1 VELMIMKPTLSITR
15 KELDSYFSSLMALI
29 FIGVFLAVTLFTFFW
44 VDDFWARNLTDVRP
58 LFRWMPL
65 LMIFLVAALTM
76 RQWSEEQQTG
86 TLEILLTMPVRTV
99 QLVLGKFLAVL
110 ALVAVALLLTIFLP
124 ITISSLGSL
133 DWGPVIGGY
142 LAALLMV
149 SAYIAIGLFVSSR
162 TDNPIVSLIVTVL
175 VCGLFHMIGTPSITN
190 LVGSNTADLLRDLS
204 TSSRFESIQRG
215 VIDMRDLLYYLSLTV
230 AFLALNVLSLDARRW
245 SRGAQTRTYRLN
257 SRVTV
262 TLAVVN
268 LLVFNVLV
276 SPVRAARVDMTADHL
291 YSLSPVTKELLSNL
305 QEPLLIRGYFSKK
318 NHPLLEPLIP
328 QIRDMLDEYKVA
340 AGSKLKVE
348 TVDPIDDPSIEAEAN
363 QTYGI
368 RPVPLRVTDRSGQSV
383 INVYFDLLIRYGD
396 QSQVLSFQDLIVA
409 EEYGNTVELR
419 LRNLEYDLTSAIK
432 HVVFGFQSV
441 DAVLASLKE
450 PATLTL
456 YYTPDTLPDSLKTAP
471 DTIQK
476 VAESI
481 QTDANG
487 AFTFN
492 MVNVNDPQSPV
503 SPQDL
508 YNRYQIRPVSTS
520 LFSPDTYYLHMVLQA
535 GDHTQV
541 IYPSGEVS
549 ESEVRTA
556 IESGLKRAAPGFLKV
571 VGLWEPPQIPQQDAF
586 GQSQPSLQQYQTI
599 QSMLG
604 QNYEVRTVDLTT
616 GQVPTDIDVLLV
628 IAPQNMTD
636 LERYAIDQYLMR
648 GGSVFVAAGDFGLTQ
663 DPYTGSL
670 ALNPIQDGLQ
680 EMLASYGITVNPGLV
695 FDPQNEPFPVPVT
708 RTVSG
713 VPVSEIQAL
722 NYPPFVDVRSDG
734 MDRHSPIVSGLPAI
748 TMNWVSPITLDDT
761 LNTGRQVTVLLRST
775 SGSWETTDPNIQPN
789 PTAYP
794 KYGFPVE
801 GKAQS
806 YTLAVAVEGS
816 FQSFFKGKEIPT
828 APSDSTTQ
836 DQSSGSTTDQTPS
849 NASTPASVGTL
860 DQSPDTARLVVV
872 GSAEFLNDNVLQISQ
887 SFNSDRYLNSLQFVQ
902 NAVDW
907 FVQDTDL
914 ATIRSRGA
922 SVRVLNPLTD
932 TQKSRWEILNYA
944 LALLSLGGIGVI
956 WRLKKR
962 AEKPMPL
969 VLPGDEDA
977 SPQAEQPSMP
987 S

>member
-1 VELMIMKPTLSITR
+1 MKPILSIAR

-86 TLEILLTMPVRTV
+86 TLEILLTLPVRTV

-110 ALVAVALLLTIFLP
+110 VLVAVALLLTIFLP

-162 TDNPIVSLIVTVL
+162 TDNQIVSLIVTVL
-175 VCGLFHMIGTPSITN
+175 VCGLFHIIGTSAITD
-190 LVGSNTADLLRDLS
+190 LVSSNTADVLRDLS

-215 VIDMRDLLYYLSLTV
+215 VIDLRDLLYYVSLTA

-245 SRGAQTRTYRLN
+245 SHGAETRTHRLN

-262 TLAVVN
+262 TLAIVN
-268 LLVFNVLV
+268 LLAFNVLV
-276 SPVRAARVDMTADHL
+276 SPVRAARVDMTADRL
-291 YSLSPVTKELLSNL
+291 YSLSPVTKELLSSL

-348 TVDPIDDPSIEAEAN
+348 TLDPIDNPSLEAEAN
-363 QTYGI
+363 ETYGI
-368 RPVPLRVTDRSGQSV
+368 RPVPLRVSDRSGQSV
-383 INVYFDLLIRYGD
+383 LNVYFDILIRYGD
-396 QSQVLSFQDLIVA
+396 QSQVLTFQDLITS
-409 EEYGNTVELR
+409 EEYGNTVEIR

-441 DAVLASLKE
+441 DAVLASLKQ
-450 PATLTL
+450 PAALTL

-476 VAESI
+476 VAQGI

-487 AFTFN
+487 AFTFS
-492 MVNVNDPQSPV
+492 MVNVNDPNSPV

-508 YNRYQIRPVSTS
+508 FDRYQIRPVSTS
-520 LFSPDTYYLHMVLQA
+520 LFSPDTYYLDMVLQV
-535 GDHTQV
+535 GDHVQV
-541 IYPSGEVS
+541 IYPPSDVS

-571 VGLWEPPQIPQQDAF
+571 VGLWVPPQIPQQDIY

-599 QSMLG
+599 QSMLS
-604 QNYEVRTVDLTT
+604 QNYTVQPVDLTT
-616 GQVPTDIDVLLV
+616 GQVPTGIDVLVV

-636 LERYAIDQYLMR
+636 LARYAIDQYLMR
-648 GGSVFVAAGDFGLTQ
+648 GGSVFLAAGNFALNQ

-670 ALNPIQDGLQ
+670 ALNPIQDGVQ
-680 EMLASYGITVNPGLV
+680 EMLASYGINVEQALV

-708 RTVSG
+708 RNVGGVS
-713 VPVSEIQAL
+713 VSEIQAL
-722 NYPPFVDVRSDG
+722 NYPPFVDVRTNG
-734 MDRHSPIVSGLPAI
+734 MDRHNAIVSGLPAV
-748 TMNWVSPITLDDT
+748 TMNWVSPITLDDK
-761 LNTGRQVTVLLRST
+761 LNAGRQVTVLLRST
-775 SGSWETTDPNIQPN
+775 SGSWETTNPNIQPN
-789 PTAYP
+789 PNVYP

-828 APSDSTTQ
+828 QPTDTTQ
-836 DQSSGSTTDQTPS
+836 NQSSGQTSDQSTQ
-849 NASTPASVGTL
+849 NASPPASIGTL

-887 SFNSDRYLNSLQFVQ
+887 SFNSDRYLNSLQLIQ

-914 ATIRSRGA
+914 ATIRARGA
-922 SVRVLNPLTD
+922 TVRVLNPLTD
-932 TQKSRWEILNYA
+932 TEKSRWEILNYA
-944 LALLSLGGIGVI
+944 LALLSLGGIGLI

-969 VLPGDEDA
+969 MLPEDEA
-977 SPQAEQPSMP
+977 VARQAEQPSMP

>member
-1 VELMIMKPTLSITR
+1 VELIIMKPTLSITR

-86 TLEILLTMPVRTV
+86 TLEVLLTMPVRTV

-124 ITISSLGSL
+124 ITISTLGNL
-133 DWGPVIGGY
+133 DWGPVVGGY

-175 VCGLFHMIGTPSITN
+175 ICGLFHIIGTPSITD

-204 TSSRFESIQRG
+204 TSSRFDSIQRG

-245 SRGAQTRTYRLN
+245 SHGVQTRLFRLN
-257 SRVTV
+257 SRVTA
-262 TLAVVN
+262 TLLIVN
-268 LLVFNVLV
+268 LLAFNVLV
-276 SPVRAARVDMTADHL
+276 SPVRAARVDMTADKL
-291 YSLSPVTKELLSNL
+291 YSLSPVTKELLSGL

-328 QIRDMLDEYKVA
+328 QIRDMLAEYKVA
-340 AGSKLKVE
+340 AGNKLTVE
-348 TVDPIDDPSIEAEAN
+348 TLDPIDDPAVEAEAN

-383 INVYFDLLIRYGD
+383 INVYFDILIRYGD
-396 QSQVLSFQDLIVA
+396 QNAVLTFQDLIVP

-432 HVVFGFQSV
+432 RVVFGFQSV

-450 PATLTL
+450 PAALTL
-456 YYTPDTLPDSLKTAP
+456 YYTPDTLPDTLKAAP

-481 QTDANG
+481 QSDANG
-487 AFTFN
+487 AFTFT

-508 YNRYQIRPVSTS
+508 FDRYQIRPVAVS
-520 LFSPDTYYLHMVLQA
+520 LFSPDSYYLDMVLQV
-535 GDHTQV
+535 GDHVQV
-541 IYPSGEVS
+541 IYPPGDVS

-571 VGLWEPPQIPQQDAF
+571 VGLWVPPQIPQQDIY
-586 GQSQPSLQQYQTI
+586 GQTQPSLQQYQTI
-599 QSMLG
+599 QSMLS
-604 QNYEVRTVDLTT
+604 QNYDVRSVDLST
-616 GQVPTDIDVLLV
+616 GQVPTDIDVLV
-628 IAPQNMTD
+628 VVAPQNMTD

-648 GGSVFVAAGDFGLTQ
+648 GGSVFVAAGNYALTQ

-670 ALNPIQDGLQ
+670 GLNPIQDGLQ
-680 EMLASYGITVNPGLV
+680 EMLASYGITVDQGLV

-708 RTVSG
+708 RNVSG
-713 VPVSEIQAL
+713 VSVSEIQAL
-722 NYPPFVDVRSDG
+722 NYPPFVDVRTDG
-734 MDRHSPIVSGLPAI
+734 MDRHNAIVSGLPAV
-748 TMNWVSPITLDDT
+748 TMNWVSPITLDDK
-761 LNTGRQVTVLLRST
+761 LNAGRQVTVLLRST

-789 PTAYP
+789 PTIYP
-794 KYGFPVE
+794 KYGFPVQ
-801 GKAQS
+801 GTPQS

-816 FQSFFKGKEIPT
+816 FQSFFKGKDIPT
-828 APSDSTTQ
+828 PPADTSQS
-836 DQSSGSTTDQTPS
+836 QSSGQTTPS
-849 NASTPASVGTL
+849 TSTPASFGTL
-860 DQSPDTARLVVV
+860 EQSPDTARLVVV

-887 SFNSDRYLNSLQFVQ
+887 SFSSDRYLNSLQLVQ

-932 TQKSRWEILNYA
+932 TQESRWEILNYA
-944 LALLSLGGIGVI
+944 LALLSLGGIGVV

-962 AEKPMPL
+962 AEKPIPL
-969 VLPGDEDA
+969 VLPEDEA
-977 SPQAEQPSMP
+977 AARQAEQPSMP